1 MCKMT
6 TFEKE
11 VRKALIDKEMTVS
24 QLSTELGITAC
35 YLTDIFKGNR
45 PGIKQKTKIVE
56 MLNLNPEIIN

>member
-24 QLSTELGITAC
+24 QLSAELGITAC

-45 PGIKQKTKIVE
+45 PGTKQKVKIVE
-56 MLNLNPEIIN
+56 FLSLDPKILN